1 MLMGRGAVADDK
13 DIEPQV
19 EELLGKAGLYLLEFS
34 LSKHRG
40 SMTAKAVVYSPSGTG
55 TDECVRA
62 SRLILSQIQVSCDV
76 QNPSIEVSSP
86 GIDRILRS
94 ERDWKAF
101 TGRYIKLI
109 LKDSEE
115 WISGRLASLGEDSI
129 IFEGNAGPVT
139 IERLSIA
146 KARLDSTH
154 KGE

>member
-1 MLMGRGAVADDK
+1 VADDK
-13 DIEPQV
+13 ELGSQV

-34 LSKHRG
+34 LSKRRG
-40 SMTAKAVVYSPSGTG
+40 SATAKAVVYSPSGTG

-62 SRLILSQIQVSCDV
+62 SRLILSQIQVSCDI

-94 ERDWKAF
+94 DKDWKAF
-101 TGRYIKLI
+101 TGKYIKLI
-109 LKDSEE
+109 LTDSEE
-115 WISGRLASLGEDSI
+115 WISGKLVSLGEDRI
-129 IFEGNAGPVT
+129 VFEGSEGMTT
-139 IERLSIA
+139 IERSSIA

>member
-1 MLMGRGAVADDK
+1 MGRGAVADDK
-13 DIEPQV
+13 ELGSQV
-19 EELLGKAGLYLLEFS
+19 EELLGKAGLHLLEFS
-34 LSKHRG
+34 LSKRG
-40 SMTAKAVVYSPSGTG
+40 GSVTAKAVVYSPSGTG

-62 SRLILSQIQVSCDV
+62 SRLILSQIQISCDI

-94 ERDWKAF
+94 DKDWKAF
-101 TGRYIKLI
+101 TGKYIKLI

-115 WISGRLASLGEDSI
+115 WISGRLTSLGEDTI
-129 IFEGNAGPVT
+129 VFEGSEGPAT
-139 IERLSIA
+139 IERSSIA

>member
-1 MLMGRGAVADDK
+1 VADDK
-13 DIEPQV
+13 ELESQV
-19 EELLGKAGLYLLEFS
+19 EELLGKAGLHLLEFS

-40 SMTAKAVVYSPSGTG
+40 SLTAKAVIYSPSGTG

-62 SRLILSQIQVSCDV
+62 SRLILSQIQVSRDV

-94 ERDWKAF
+94 EKDWKAF
-101 TGRYIKLI
+101 TGSYIKLI
-109 LKDSEE
+109 IKDSEE
-115 WISGRLASLGEDSI
+115 WVSGKLASLGEDFI
-129 IFEGNAGPVT
+129 VFEGREGPAT
-139 IERLSIA
+139 IQRSSIA